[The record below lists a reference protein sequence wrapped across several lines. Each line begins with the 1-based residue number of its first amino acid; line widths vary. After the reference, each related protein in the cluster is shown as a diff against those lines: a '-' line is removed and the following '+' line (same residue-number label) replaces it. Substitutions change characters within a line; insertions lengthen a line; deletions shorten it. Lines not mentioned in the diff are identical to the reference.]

1 MSGSEGGNRSE
12 AQQRVNSE
20 VFLTKLTKLTKLR
33 FGARAHSLHE
43 CGFQKSNL
51 PQANLLR
58 AALRQSIFSSPE
70 LAIL

>member
-33 FGARAHSLHE
+33 FGARAHSLNE
-43 CGFQKSNL
+43 CGFQKRKL
-51 PQANLLR
+51 PQASLLQFR
-58 AALRQSIFSSPE
+58 FFDRQSRQAVI
-70 LAIL
+70 